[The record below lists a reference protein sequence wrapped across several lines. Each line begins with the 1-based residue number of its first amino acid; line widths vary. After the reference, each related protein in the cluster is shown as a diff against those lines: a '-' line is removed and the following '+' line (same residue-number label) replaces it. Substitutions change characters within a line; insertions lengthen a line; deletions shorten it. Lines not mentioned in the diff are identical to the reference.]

1 MQENASEEF
10 VTELTIGDLKNIVIL
25 INAVKD
31 KELVSENDVVVL
43 SKISDKI
50 TTFLTSVNESLLIS

>member
-31 KELVSENDVVVL
+31 KKLVSKNDRDVL
-43 SKISDKI
+43 CKISDKI
-50 TTFLTSVNESLLIS
+50 TNFLTSINESLLIS

>member
-1 MQENASEEF
+1 MKENASEEF
-10 VTELTIGDLKNIVIL
+10 TTELTVGDLKNIVIL

-31 KELVSENDVVVL
+31 KAIVSEKDIETL

-50 TTFLTSVNESLLIS
+50 TVFLTSIDESLLVS

>member
-10 VTELTIGDLKNIVIL
+10 VTELTIGDLKNIVFL

-31 KELVSENDVVVL
+31 KNLVSENDTEVL

-50 TTFLTSVNESLLIS
+50 TVFLTSVNESLLIS

>member
-31 KELVSENDVVVL
+31 KNLVSENDTEVL

-50 TTFLTSVNESLLIS
+50 TVFLTSVNESLLIS